1 MFRYSMSFTS
11 GTLLLRESLT
21 IAECYAEIQ
30 DWDAVRRTI
39 LAENRLQMRTA
50 NASQRL
56 YREIAARLKL
66 LTAGEFDLL
75 LHGSLQE
82 QSYLLW
88 LAVCKRY
95 RFIHDFA
102 AEVVR
107 EQYLRFDFELKP
119 DTYDLFFNRKAEWHP
134 EVEAIAPATRN
145 KQRQVIYRM
154 LREAQVVG
162 GDRHIIPAL
171 LTPRLIDAIRADD
184 PAHFVIY
191 PVSADYDFASHK
203 VTKSPS

>member
-1 MFRYSMSFTS
+1 MSFTS
-11 GTLLLRESLT
+11 STLLHRESLT
-21 IAECYAEIQ
+21 VAELYTGLQ
-30 DWDAVRRTI
+30 DWALVRNIVLTD
-39 LAENRLQMRTA
+39 NRLQMRTV
-50 NASQRL
+50 NASERI
-56 YREIAARLKL
+56 YREIASRLKQ
-66 LTAGEFDLL
+66 LTADEFDLL
-75 LHGSLQE
+75 RSGSLQE
-82 QSYLLW
+82 QYYLLW
-88 LAVCKRY
+88 LAICKRY

-119 DTYDLFFNRKAEWHP
+119 DAYDLFFNRKAEWRP
-134 EVEAIAPATRN
+134 EVEAVAPATRN
-145 KQRQVIYRM
+145 KQRQVIYKM

-191 PVSADYDFASHK
+191 PVSEMDLQQWMQ
-203 VTKSPS
+203 

>member
-1 MFRYSMSFTS
+1 M
-11 GTLLLRESLT
+11 LHHESVV
-21 IAECYAEIQ
+21 IAELFEELGNWTQ
-30 DWDAVRRTI
+30 VRKTVVS
-39 LAENRLQMRTA
+39 ENRLQMRTMNSSA
-50 NASQRL
+50 RL
-56 YREIAARLKL
+56 YREISSRLKL
-66 LTAGEFDLL
+66 LTDAERELARC
-75 LHGSLQE
+75 GSLQE
-82 QSYLLW
+82 QAYVLW

-119 DTYDLFFNRKAEWHP
+119 DAYDLFFNRKAEWHP
-134 EVEAIAPATRN
+134 EVEAVAPATRN

-184 PAHFVIY
+184 PAHFAIY